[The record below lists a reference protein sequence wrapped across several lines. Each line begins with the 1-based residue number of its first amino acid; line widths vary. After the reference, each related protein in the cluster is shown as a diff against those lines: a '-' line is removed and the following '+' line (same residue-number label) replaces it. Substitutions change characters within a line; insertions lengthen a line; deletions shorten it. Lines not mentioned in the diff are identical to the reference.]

1 MTQGQIAARITGDD
15 YQGRFF
21 WCQALQLLIPCSNV
35 SKVIL
40 EHDKASGFD
49 DVVVFYDPPIKGD
62 GGSPCAADYF
72 QLKYH
77 MNQDDV
83 YSSESVRTKKRDDG
97 STLFEKLYR
106 GFKEIAP
113 GNEVRLS
120 LVSNVC
126 WSSADP
132 ISKCIRHD
140 GRLSDEFFNKGTSSA
155 VGKCRTELLEHL
167 AANATLACDQKSFLA
182 FARSLRLRMPHMNV
196 SDLLKMMNAHA
207 IAAGLKPLDT
217 TVSNVV
223 LDDLYRKL
231 VQQGR
236 TEFTKDSLLTL
247 CKEEKL
253 MGDGSQVNRTSLG
266 VRSFMRFAE
275 NMERDSEQFECL
287 CDLFDGR
294 YIRDAANW
302 KTAYQRLQ
310 DFFQKAKLSDQR
322 EYELLLETHL
332 TFAYA
337 CGAILDRKSGAK
349 VYPVQKGRDGR
360 ITWKPGAE
368 KTPVLDT
375 SRWEFSSQPK
385 DPAGTV
391 IVLALSVTHPVA
403 SEAEKTLAELSI
415 KPVHVLAVSP
425 KGGPSASSIS
435 GADEALSLAEEIQKR
450 LVALRKEY
458 PTASD
463 LHIFA
468 SAPSGLA
475 FFLGQVGAALK
486 PVQLYEYGFDYDETR
501 WHKYE
506 PSLKL

>member
-1 MTQGQIAARITGDD
+1 MAQGQIAARITGDD

-21 WCQALQLLIPCSNV
+21 WWQALQLLIPCFNV

-40 EHDKASGFD
+40 EHDKISGFD
-49 DVVVFYDPPIKGD
+49 DVVVFYDPPIKSD
-62 GGSPCAADYF
+62 GGNPCTADFF

-83 YSSESVRTKKRDDG
+83 YSSETIQKNRRDDG
-97 STLFEKLYR
+97 STLVQKLYR

-113 GNEVRLS
+113 GKDVRLS

-126 WSSADP
+126 WSSSDP
-132 ISKCIRHD
+132 LAQCIRHD
-140 GRLSDEFFNKGTSSA
+140 GRLSDEFFKKGKASA
-155 VGKCRTELLEHL
+155 IGKCRNELLSHL
-167 AANATLACDQKSFLA
+167 VGNAALGCDEQSFLA
-182 FARSLRLRMPHMNV
+182 FARCLRLRTPFTNV
-196 SDLLKMMNAHA
+196 ADLLKMVNANA
-207 IAAGLKPLDT
+207 VAAGLKPMDT
-217 TVSNVV
+217 TVSTVV

-236 TEFTKDSLLTL
+236 TEFTKSTLLQL

-253 MGDGSQVNRTSLG
+253 MVDGGQVSRSSLG

-275 NMERDSEQFECL
+275 NMERDCEQFECL

-294 YIRDAANW
+294 YIRDVANW

-310 DFFQKAKLSDQR
+310 EFFQKAKLSDKQ

-332 TFAYA
+332 TLAYA

-349 VYPVQKGRDGR
+349 AYPVQKGRDGR
-360 ITWKPGAE
+360 ITWKPGTDNE
-368 KTPVLDT
+368 PRLDLT
-375 SRWEFSSQPK
+375 RWEFSSQTK
-385 DPAGTV
+385 DSSGTAL
-391 IVLALSVTHPVA
+391 VLALSITHPVG
-403 SEAEKTLAELSI
+403 SEADKALSEHSINPAHILAI
-415 KPVHVLAVSP
+415 SP
-425 KGGPSASSIS
+425 IGGPSASSIS
-435 GADEALSLAEEIQKR
+435 GAEEALALAEEIQKR
-450 LVALRKEY
+450 LVALRKQY
-458 PTASD
+458 PLVGD

-468 SAPSGLA
+468 AAPAGLA

-501 WHKYE
+501 WHRYE